1 MFIVLEGDEVT
12 FWGQADDSSNDL
24 ESLNHVWKPDAEDIP
39 DLNFSSFGERSTI
52 SGISYNTSGM
62 HLATLQVFDDDGES
76 TEVLIVPIQVEN
88 VAPAISPITTTLG
101 QLEEDEEFT
110 ISPQVIETG
119 TDSERLVHC
128 FDLNP
133 ADDSDSDGKTRNDC
147 DVESPFLVHSWPDS
161 ASAPDS
167 LVFHVTDDDGDSASI
182 EFSFSVVN
190 VPPAAFAS
198 ASVSNPIEGDS
209 IVLSANGT
217 VDSQAAVS

>member
-1 MFIVLEGDEVT
+1 MVLEGDEVT
-12 FWGQADDSSNDL
+12 FWGQADDSSNDIG
-24 ESLNHVWKPDAEDIP
+24 SLNHVWKPDAEDIP
-39 DLNFSSFGERSTI
+39 DLNFSSIGERSTI

-88 VAPAISPITTTLG
+88 VAPVISPITTTLG

-133 ADDSDSDGKTRNDC
+133 ADDSDSDGQAGND
-147 DVESPFLVHSWPDS
+147 
-161 ASAPDS
+161 
-167 LVFHVTDDDGDSASI
+167 
-182 EFSFSVVN
+182 
-190 VPPAAFAS
+190 
-198 ASVSNPIEGDS
+198 
-209 IVLSANGT
+209 
-217 VDSQAAVS
+217 